1 MNDTCMPRLIAL
13 VTRLVLKVKDGG
25 DSTAERR
32 DLDAMLDTI
41 GYDSDEMLVQATH
54 IVNALNEGQPC
65 GWLEEYRNIYARSK
79 GMR

>member
-1 MNDTCMPRLIAL
+1 MNDTCMPRFIAL
-13 VTRLVLKVKDGG
+13 ITRLVLKVKDGG
-25 DSTAERR
+25 DSTIERR
-32 DLDAMLDTI
+32 DLDAMLDKI

-65 GWLEEYRNIYARSK
+65 GWLEEYRSVYSRRK